1 MERLKEGG
9 LLKRITY
16 FEAQP
21 QSNINGIIKIAITN
35 ESDFLDSRNKWFT
48 ELIKMKPDE
57 HLKYVYICD
66 ILNPSG
72 ILVFVN
78 LSSNEEID
86 NLLNTIRKIL
96 KGVEISYITMTKTLL
111 GNLGIRNFDM
121 RYSHQYKHLELEG
134 LVPRVQRKEEKIR
147 A

>member
-1 MERLKEGG
+1 
-9 LLKRITY
+9 
-16 FEAQP
+16 
-21 QSNINGIIKIAITN
+21 
-35 ESDFLDSRNKWFT
+35 
-48 ELIKMKPDE
+48 MKPDE

-66 ILNPSG
+66 ILNPFG

-86 NLLNTIRKIL
+86 NLLNSMRKIL

-121 RYSHQYKHLELEG
+121 RYSNQYKYLELEG